1 MAQTRTEK
9 IVIDGLKARQTKER
23 NFKFFGIFAVA
34 LAIAFLAILL
44 ISICSKGLP
53 GFFQY
58 YATFEVEL
66 TREQSILGVT
76 CQTSLFLKEKQKK

>member
-34 LAIAFLAILL
+34 LAIAF
-44 ISICSKGLP
+44 
-53 GFFQY
+53 
-58 YATFEVEL
+58 
-66 TREQSILGVT
+66 
-76 CQTSLFLKEKQKK
+76 

>member
-9 IVIDGLKARQTKER
+9 IVMDGLKARQNKER

-44 ISICSKGLP
+44 ISIFSKGLP

-58 YATFEVEL
+58 L
-66 TREQSILGVT
+66 
-76 CQTSLFLKEKQKK
+76 SLIHI

>member
-23 NFKFFGIFAVA
+23 NFKF
-34 LAIAFLAILL
+34 LAFSLL
-44 ISICSKGLP
+44 HLLLP
-53 GFFQY
+53 FSDTFNINMLKRSSRFFQY

-66 TREQSILGVT
+66 TREQSILG
-76 CQTSLFLKEKQKK
+76 